1 MIESFVIH
9 FRGLLDFLYAERPK
23 PNDVIAADYFLP
35 GEWEGLKPPLS
46 DTLKRAK
53 SRAHKEVAHLT
64 YERLNVTPET
74 KPWAFVSLSNEIQS
88 VMNVFLVNV
97 TKNRLGA
104 VWQGPQAT
112 GSEL

>member
-112 GSEL
+112 GLEL